1 MLGMREHHYRS
12 YGHLKIYIMNNF
24 MPGNSTIRWNEQILW
39 KIQMTQTHSNN
50 LNSIMSIK
58 AIEFV
63 VKNLPQCKLK
73 VPEGFTGEFYHTFKE
88 EILPTTQTISENR
101 REGNTSRL
109 ISWGQHYLYTK
120 TWWKHYK

>member
-1 MLGMREHHYRS
+1 
-12 YGHLKIYIMNNF
+12 
-24 MPGNSTIRWNEQILW
+24 
-39 KIQMTQTHSNN
+39 MTQTHSNN

-109 ISWGQHYLYTK
+109 IS
-120 TWWKHYK
+120 